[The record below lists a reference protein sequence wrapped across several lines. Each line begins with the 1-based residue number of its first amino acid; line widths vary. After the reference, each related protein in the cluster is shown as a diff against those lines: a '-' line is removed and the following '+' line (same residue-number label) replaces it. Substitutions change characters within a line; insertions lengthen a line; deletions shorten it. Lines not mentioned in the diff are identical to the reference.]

1 MEEIMAARGPILL
14 GHIWRTRPLAFP
26 AVLIQTAAGL
36 MSPFVL
42 AYNLGWHTAATGI
55 PPTLYPIALYLIACA
70 YGLLYR
76 CQRNDGLWKWAII
89 GTFFYIAF
97 SPLLVWA
104 RRSACPRH
112 ILGNARW
119 YRGAPG

>member
-1 MEEIMAARGPILL
+1 MATRTPGPVS
-14 GHIWRTRPLAFP
+14 T
-26 AVLIQTAAGL
+26 
-36 MSPFVL
+36 
-42 AYNLGWHTAATGI
+42 
-55 PPTLYPIALYLIACA
+55 PTLYPIALYLIACA

-104 RRSACPRH
+104 AIRVRDTSWGTRGGTAAPR
-112 ILGNARW
+112 GDVS
-119 YRGAPG
+119 YERGSL